1 MALGIYFPFVGL
13 TTEKY
18 DEAVKRLEANG
29 AGAPKGRQFHVA
41 FEADGQLQVF
51 DIWETQKDFEAFGS
65 VLMPVLAEI
74 GVEPSEPMIATVHN
88 QIKG

>member
-29 AGAPKGRQFHVA
+29 AGAPKGRKFHVA
-41 FEADGQLQVF
+41 LEADGQLQVF
-51 DIWETQKDFEAFGS
+51 DIWETQRLRGIRFG
-65 VLMPVLAEI
+65 PDA
-74 GVEPSEPMIATVHN
+74 GPRRDRR
-88 QIKG
+88 